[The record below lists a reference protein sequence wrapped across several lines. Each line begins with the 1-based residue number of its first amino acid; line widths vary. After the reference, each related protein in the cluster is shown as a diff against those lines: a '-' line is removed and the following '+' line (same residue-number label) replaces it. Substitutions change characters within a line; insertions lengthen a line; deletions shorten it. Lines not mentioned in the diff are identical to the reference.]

1 MKSALK
7 VLVIIWAC
15 ISLLSLAG
23 LLYLLASY
31 FMVGAFAQ
39 VFKTLQS
46 PEQRPELARWFHFSE
61 LGLTVGIFMTTWLWR
76 THRKHYRRLWKSN

>member
-7 VLVIIWAC
+7 VLVIIWTC

-23 LLYLLASY
+23 SLYLFPSY

-46 PEQRPELARWFHFSE
+46 PELALWFHFSE
-61 LGLTVGIFMTTWLWR
+61 LSLTVGIFMTTWLWR
-76 THRKHYRRLWKSN
+76 THRKHYGRLWKSN